1 MYERVVSNM
10 IFYHLR
16 TEHIEF
22 LDFVFFW
29 DTLMDKIVT
38 VVSVKSAVSADSVTS
53 VNFLVVSVIPCFSCL
68 S

>member
-29 DTLMDKIVT
+29 DTLMGT
-38 VVSVKSAVSADSVTS
+38 LNAFPFVSAQRT
-53 VNFLVVSVIPCFSCL
+53 CSCL
-68 S
+68 CVNAVKFEVKVEQSCTSC